1 MKDMS
6 PVFRIKMAP
15 LTLNCYHEILRR
27 PFLLG
32 LLANIMYERLKLVSL
47 WQVGDG
53 RDTASLVIKH
63 LREVTHSITKK
74 NEVLISLLLFEVI
87 FYSAT
92 ITVK

>member
-32 LLANIMYERLKLVSL
+32 LLANIMYERLKL
-47 WQVGDG
+47 
-53 RDTASLVIKH
+53 
-63 LREVTHSITKK
+63 
-74 NEVLISLLLFEVI
+74 ISFMT
-87 FYSAT
+87 SWRW
-92 ITVK
+92 